1 MTKAHPLIIC
11 IYSKMAASST
21 PPKSTGFTF
30 QNLCSGTACYVCDE
44 GCLLKLTRNFIAIES
59 ATAKLYRK
67 LEEIIEEIET
77 KRGCQVVGYAF
88 GRAAINRR
96 KKGREGWSYYDPK
109 TWDKSNLKLHWES
122 MRRSECGRDG
132 LIVITVITKAEV
144 PIYYSSH
151 EDYVVKLEEELIKY
165 CMFTKND
172 KRAQLNSAIVPKCEG
187 RPQGFALYMTIRLSD
202 YNDTWGGGDEACLVA
217 SHQYY
222 SLGSNSSTQSPP
234 PLITPNV
241 VIDVMPQL
249 ELGDHQ
255 STSPQSTQLAV
266 HHSLMTTTTGPVSVQ
281 RTRSSS
287 VRERSHKEVCVV
299 SMLLL

>member
-1 MTKAHPLIIC
+1 
-11 IYSKMAASST
+11 MAASST
-21 PPKSTGFTF
+21 LKSSPKSSGFTF
-30 QNLCSGTACYVCDE
+30 QDLCSGTACYVCDAD
-44 GCLLKLTRNFIAIES
+44 CLLKLTRNFTAIES
-59 ATAKLYRK
+59 STARLYKK
-67 LEEIIEEIET
+67 LEEIIGEIET

-96 KKGREGWSYYDPK
+96 KKGREGGSYYTLDIMDPK
-109 TWDKSNLKLHWES
+109 TWDKSDLKLHWES

-132 LIVITVITKAEV
+132 LIVITVITRAEL
-144 PIYYSSH
+144 PMDYSSH
-151 EDYVVKLEEELIKY
+151 KHKDYVVKLEEELIKY

-172 KRAQLNSAIVPKCEG
+172 KRAQLNSANVPKCEG
-187 RPQGFALYMTIRLSD
+187 RPQGFALYVTIRLSD
-202 YNDTWGGGDEACLVA
+202 YSIDTWGGGDEACLV
-217 SHQYY
+217 SNQQYY

-241 VIDVMPQL
+241 VIDVMPQS

-255 STSPQSTQLAV
+255 STAPQSTQLAV

-287 VRERSHKEVCVV
+287 VRERSHKEVCVI